1 MITSELKFV
10 VDELTR
16 LKGISSSSVYRT
28 SRELVFK
35 FLRDHVHGIETDND
49 FEFLYLYGQ
58 KLNEKLYDIVNR
70 INGEVK
76 TVNKWLIMS
85 QVIINLRN
93 IKKQLTKNGINENII
108 KELTNLQVEIM
119 DVIKVIYE
127 DETLSIFPD
136 KAERFEKNK
145 QNIINALNNSIDSAD
160 IRIIKPINA
169 IIVKTTIN
177 NFKEVMN
184 NIAKCFDTSSHVRIN
199 NHTDY
204 DEGVIIFEK

>member
-10 VDELTR
+10 IDELTR

-28 SRELVFK
+28 SRELVFN
-35 FLRDHVHGIETDND
+35 FLRDHIHGIETDNN

-58 KLNEKLYDIVNR
+58 KLNEKLYEIVNQ
-70 INGEVK
+70 INGQDK
-76 TVNKWLIMS
+76 MVNKWLILS
-85 QVIINLRN
+85 QVIIKLRN
-93 IKKQLTKNGINENII
+93 IKSQLTKSGISENTI
-108 KELTNLQVEIM
+108 KELTKLQVEIM
-119 DVIKVIYE
+119 DVIKVMYE

-145 QNIINALNNSIDSAD
+145 QNIINALNNSIDSDD

-169 IIVKTTIN
+169 IIVKATIN
-177 NFKEVMN
+177 NFKEVVD
-184 NIAKCFDTSSHVRIN
+184 NIAKCFDTNSHVRIN
-199 NHTDY
+199 NHPDY